1 MSWLTRSIA
10 NSLKLDNENLE
21 EDLSELTETLT
32 HQYRCVSSF
41 LAPNERSEPSD
52 LEPEP
57 IAGIRRDFAEIGGR
71 FRSGISKFASEFLQ
85 VDSDD
90 DDCDSSDGGGDSD
103 GDSGG
108 AVGVTDDV
116 VVFVSDIVMHPETWL
131 EFPLPED
138 EDDDEDF
145 DLSDAQQEHVFAVQR
160 LAPTLRALRIEL
172 CPSYMSETSFWK
184 IYFVLLHPRLERDAA
199 DLLSTPNIV
208 KARALLTHKLK
219 NRSCS
224 ENVSDCK
231 SRSLSLEA
239 SAIETVKHPVKSDDV
254 QIVDKSVIQ
263 EETHEVKDEDVWLKE
278 ESPEI
283 VAILI
288 ENKEDVSFSD
298 LEDDDDDDGNIPIH
312 YKNATYASDCS
323 TKSLRD
329 SVQLNRSS
337 IDRKDSDSS
346 AQVSVHD
353 SQMKGS
359 NDWLDVDIDV
369 A

>member
-1 MSWLTRSIA
+1 MPMYPRRHT
-10 NSLKLDNENLE
+10 K
-21 EDLSELTETLT
+21 
-32 HQYRCVSSF
+32 SS
-41 LAPNERSEPSD
+41 
-52 LEPEP
+52 
-57 IAGIRRDFAEIGGR
+57 
-71 FRSGISKFASEFLQ
+71 K
-85 VDSDD
+85 
-90 DDCDSSDGGGDSD
+90 
-103 GDSGG
+103 
-108 AVGVTDDV
+108 
-116 VVFVSDIVMHPETWL
+116 H
-131 EFPLPED
+131 
-138 EDDDEDF
+138 F
-145 DLSDAQQEHVFAVQR
+145 DLSDAQQEHVYAVQR

-172 CPSYMSETSFWK
+172 CPSYMSESSFWKIYFVLLHPRLERDAADLLSTPNDEDDDEDFDLSDAQQEHVYAVQRLAPTLRALRIELCPSYMSESSFWK

-208 KARALLTHKLK
+208 KARALLTHELK

-224 ENVSDCK
+224 ENTSDCK
-231 SRSLSLEA
+231 SKSLPIEV
-239 SAIETVKHPVKSDDV
+239 SAMETVKHPVKSDDV

-263 EETHEVKDEDVWLKE
+263 EETHEVKDEDDWLKE

-288 ENKEDVSFSD
+288 ENNEDVSFSD
-298 LEDDDDDDGNIPIH
+298 LKDDDDDDDGNIPIH

-337 IDRKDSDSS
+337 VDRKDSDSS